1 VKLGL
6 AASINRPGGNVTG
19 VGFGRVET
27 AAKRLDLLCHLVP
40 TAKTVAYLSS
50 GPSLSFEAEKDELV
64 AAAST
69 LGRELIVIVCRRNEE
84 LGQAFAAMVERGAG
98 ALIVGFMPGVPADA
112 VVPFAAQYKIPA
124 MHFDRLFAV
133 RGGLMSYSPDSADQA
148 RIAAGLVG
156 QILNGAMPADLPI
169 RTSTKFDFVIN
180 LKTAK
185 ALGLEVPSPLI
196 VLADE
201 VIE

>member
-1 VKLGL
+1 MYELAMELVSRQVKVILTSSDGAALGAKRATSTIPIVFLGIGADPVKLGL

-98 ALIVGFMPGVPADA
+98 ALIVGFMPGVPTDA
-112 VVPFAAQYKIPA
+112 VVPSVPTKHALQ
-124 MHFDRLFAV
+124 RV
-133 RGGLMSYSPDSADQA
+133 WSAKFSTA
-148 RIAAGLVG
+148 RCPPTCRSEPPQSSISS
-156 QILNGAMPADLPI
+156 
-169 RTSTKFDFVIN
+169 ST
-180 LKTAK
+180 
-185 ALGLEVPSPLI
+185 
-196 VLADE
+196 
-201 VIE
+201 